1 MQAPSDLTQM
11 LLRWS
16 EGDQEA
22 LDRLFPMVYQE
33 LKRLAHARA
42 CEERPDHT
50 LNTTALV
57 HEAYLKLV
65 DLDRVQWTDRA
76 HFFALA
82 SRVMRN
88 LLVNYAEHRKA
99 QKRGGN
105 RQRVE
110 LDEELLIPDAEVERL
125 LELDEALT
133 RLAAQHPRPAKAIEH
148 AYFGGLTNEETA
160 VVLAISRATVER
172 DLRLARAWLAR
183 ALSRDLSHAVLF
195 AKDAMGL
202 SDEGIG
208 VVFLL
213 IEQTQEATRG
223 Q

>member
-1 MQAPSDLTQM
+1 MQTPSDVTQM

-22 LDRLFPMVYQE
+22 LDRLFPMVYEQ
-33 LKRLAHARA
+33 LKRLARARVR
-42 CEERPDHT
+42 EDRPDHT

-65 DLDRVQWTDRA
+65 DLDQVQWTDRA

-82 SRVMRN
+82 SRVMRH
-88 LLVNYAEHRKA
+88 LLVNYAEKRKA
-99 QKRGGN
+99 QKRGGD

-110 LDEELLIPDAEVERL
+110 LDEERLLPDTEVERL
-125 LELDEALT
+125 LELDETLT

-148 AYFGGLTNEETA
+148 SYFGGLTNEETA
-160 VVLAISRATVER
+160 AVLGISRATVER

-183 ALSRDLSHAVLF
+183 ALGQDL
-195 AKDAMGL
+195 
-202 SDEGIG
+202 
-208 VVFLL
+208 
-213 IEQTQEATRG
+213 
-223 Q
+223 